1 MIAPPG
7 VVVQLLMA
15 AIGLLAITFGVLQFY
30 PRIVAAWRPRTSRV
44 PISQLVRY
52 ASVQR
57 LLRKLK
63 WALGLL
69 ALSIF
74 IGLLYLLLAAI
85 EALCA
90 MMPSWLDVLMIAL
103 ALVLLGSAISLLT
116 LGTLAFRVEELGDVL
131 EE

>member
-1 MIAPPG
+1 MIAPAT
-7 VVVQLLMA
+7 VVAQLLMA

-30 PRIVAAWRPRTSRV
+30 PRIVASWRPKTSKV

-69 ALSIF
+69 ALSIL
-74 IGLLYLLLAAI
+74 IGLLYLLLAAT
-85 EALCA
+85 EALSLVV
-90 MMPSWLDVLMIAL
+90 PSWLDVLMVAL
-103 ALVLLGSAISLLT
+103 GLVLLGSAIVLLT
-116 LGTLAFRVEELGDVL
+116 LGTLAFRIEELDDVS